1 MNELPPEVE
10 VGEFESGYRPKA
22 VKKSQER
29 ILKDAPSTTSQ
40 KRLTTEENY
49 RLKLD
54 QRIAELMDK
63 LDNNEITLNDLT
75 PEDRQV
81 IIEIRM
87 QNESGNNIKN

>member
-1 MNELPPEVE
+1 M
-10 VGEFESGYRPKA
+10 
-22 VKKSQER
+22 
-29 ILKDAPSTTSQ
+29 
-40 KRLTTEENY
+40 
-49 RLKLD
+49 D

-87 QNESGNNIKN
+87 QNESGDNLKNN

>member
-1 MNELPPEVE
+1 MLQIQ
-10 VGEFESGYRPKA
+10 RHK
-22 VKKSQER
+22 
-29 ILKDAPSTTSQ
+29 

>member
-1 MNELPPEVE
+1 M
-10 VGEFESGYRPKA
+10 
-22 VKKSQER
+22 
-29 ILKDAPSTTSQ
+29 
-40 KRLTTEENY
+40 
-49 RLKLD
+49 D

>member
-1 MNELPPEVE
+1 
-10 VGEFESGYRPKA
+10 
-22 VKKSQER
+22 
-29 ILKDAPSTTSQ
+29 
-40 KRLTTEENY
+40 
-49 RLKLD
+49 
-54 QRIAELMDK
+54 MDK